1 LKPRREGRID
11 NIEKTNQQVWKKNG
25 VTYVPHYTKPDVFVG
40 PGWSMKKVNSTGNAT
55 YYPMEY
61 TLLQLI
67 AAGAVAEEMFLWK
80 R

>member
-1 LKPRREGRID
+1 M
-11 NIEKTNQQVWKKNG
+11 
-25 VTYVPHYTKPDVFVG
+25 PHYTKPDVFVG

-67 AAGAVAEEMFLWK
+67 SAGAVAEEMFLWK